1 MKEMNGAEV
10 LVKCLEDLGVRHVF
24 GYTGAAILPVFHA
37 LRQSD
42 IEIIINS
49 NEQSSAFSAAG
60 YSRSGGQVGVAIVTS
75 GPAITNTLT
84 SVADAFG
91 DSIPLLVFA
100 GQVPEHKIGTDSFQH
115 ISVRN
120 VFGDA
125 AKKVIQL
132 SNDDD
137 VEAIVKDAYYFAKS
151 GKPGPVVIDF
161 PMDKQQ
167 KVHEYQGMNVL
178 RFEESYHD
186 DRHLCEEQCAE
197 FFRLLLN
204 SERPLL
210 YLGGG
215 LNSEA
220 GSRAIREFNRLFG
233 IPSVNT
239 LMAKGVVDER
249 DGLNLGMLGMFG
261 TPYANMLIQ
270 ENDFFFAIGVRW
282 DDRVAEKVGFAI
294 GTDIAYIDINPE
306 KMHQIKIE
314 RGPKFTFI
322 GDAPTAIRD
331 LLGYA
336 RKHNITLDIREWQER
351 ARYLKK
357 AWPLDHN
364 RGSEHIQS
372 AEVMDLLAGHIGN
385 NTKITTGVGNHQML
399 AAQYLPMQSAKSFMT
414 SGSFGTMGFSLPT
427 AIGVHYANPDARVI
441 AIDGDGSLKMNLGE
455 LHTIASLGLPVKI
468 LMLNNRSDGMVQN
481 LQDAAYDG
489 ARTGT
494 QRQKDVRFADI
505 ASSFGFS
512 HAARIKDRKDLRKG
526 IEAFLNAEGP
536 CFLEVCTDSEEI
548 LYPKVPAGG
557 AYKDMILGPYIRQVA
572 STSVPDQPGLSG
584 KPDQPQKGEGLDVA
598 VSDKE

>member
-1 MKEMNGAEV
+1 MEEMNGAEI
-10 LVKCLEDLGVRHVF
+10 LVKSLEDLGVKQIF

-37 LRQSD
+37 LQQSD
-42 IEIIINS
+42 IEIVINA
-49 NEQSSAFSAAG
+49 NEQASAFSAAG
-60 YSRSGGQVGVAIVTS
+60 YSRSSSEVGVAIVTS

-115 ISVRN
+115 INVKG

-125 AKKVIQL
+125 AKKVIQV

-137 VEAIVKDAYYFAKS
+137 LESIIKDAYYFAMS
-151 GKPGPVVIDF
+151 GKPGPVVIDV
-161 PMDKQQ
+161 PLDKQQ
-167 KVHEYQGMNVL
+167 KMHEYQDMNVL

-186 DRHLCEEQCAE
+186 DRHLCEEQCEE
-197 FFRLLLN
+197 FYQMFLN
-204 SERPLL
+204 SKRPLL

-220 GSRAIREFNRLFG
+220 GSHAIRQFNEYFG
-233 IPSVNT
+233 VPSVNT
-239 LMAKGVVDER
+239 LMAKGVVDAR
-249 DGLNLGMLGMFG
+249 DDLNLGMLGMFG

-314 RGPKFTFI
+314 RGPKFSFI
-322 GDAPTAIRD
+322 GDAATAIMD
-331 LLGYA
+331 LLNFA
-336 RKHNITLDIREWQER
+336 KRHTITLNIHDWQQR
-351 ARYLKK
+351 ARFLKRS
-357 AWPLDHN
+357 WPLDYNH
-364 RGSEHIQS
+364 GSEYIQS
-372 AEVMDLLAGHIGN
+372 AEVMALLSTYVDG

-399 AAQYLPMQSAKSFMT
+399 AAQYLPMQKAKSFMT
-414 SGSFGTMGFSLPT
+414 SGSFGTMGFSMPT
-427 AIGVHYANPDARVI
+427 SIGVHYANPDSRVI
-441 AIDGDGSLKMNLGE
+441 AIDGDGSLRMNLGE
-455 LHTIASLGLPVKI
+455 LHTIASLDLPIKI

-489 ARTGT
+489 MRTGT
-494 QRQKDVRFADI
+494 QRPKDVHFAEI
-505 ASSFGFS
+505 ARSFGFS
-512 HAARIKDRKDLRKG
+512 YAERINDRSDLKNG
-526 IEAFLNAEGP
+526 MEAFLTAEGP
-536 CFLEVCTDSEEI
+536 CFLEVCTDREEI

-557 AYKDMILGPYIRQVA
+557 AYKDMILGPYIKQ
-572 STSVPDQPGLSG
+572 VPDNTT
-584 KPDQPQKGEGLDVA
+584 E
-598 VSDKE
+598 

>member
-1 MKEMNGAEV
+1 MEEMNGAEI
-10 LVKCLEDLGVRHVF
+10 LVKSLEDLGVKHIF

-37 LRQSD
+37 LAQSD
-42 IEIIINS
+42 IEIVVNS

-60 YSRSGGQVGVAIVTS
+60 YSRSSGQVGVAIVTS

-115 ISVRN
+115 INVKG

-125 AKKVIQL
+125 AKKVIQV
-132 SNDDD
+132 SNEDDL
-137 VEAIVKDAYYFAKS
+137 ESIIKDAYYFAMS
-151 GKPGPVVIDF
+151 GKPGPVVIDV
-161 PMDKQQ
+161 PLDKQQ
-167 KVHEYQGMNVL
+167 KMHEYQDMNVL

-186 DRHLCEEQCAE
+186 DRHLCEEQCEE
-197 FFRLLLN
+197 FYQMFLK
-204 SERPLL
+204 SKRPLL

-220 GSRAIREFNRLFG
+220 GSHAIREFNEYFG
-233 IPSVNT
+233 VPSVNT
-239 LMAKGVVDER
+239 LMAKGVVDAR
-249 DGLNLGMLGMFG
+249 DELNLGMLGMFG

-314 RGPKFTFI
+314 RGPKFSFI
-322 GDAPTAIRD
+322 GDAATAIMD
-331 LLGYA
+331 LLNYA
-336 RKHNITLDIREWQER
+336 KNHNITLNIHEWQQR
-351 ARYLKK
+351 ARFLKRS
-357 AWPLDHN
+357 WPLDYN
-364 RGSEHIQS
+364 RESKHIQS
-372 AEVMDLLAGHIGN
+372 AEVMALLSTYVDG

-399 AAQYLPMQSAKSFMT
+399 AAQYLPMQKAKSFMT
-414 SGSFGTMGFSLPT
+414 SGSFGTMGFSMPT
-427 AIGVHYANPDARVI
+427 SIGVHYANPEARVI
-441 AIDGDGSLKMNLGE
+441 AIDGDGSLRMNLGE
-455 LHTIASLGLPVKI
+455 LHTIASLDLPIRI

-489 ARTGT
+489 KRTGT
-494 QRQKDVRFADI
+494 QRPKDVHFAEI
-505 ASSFGFS
+505 ARSFGFNY
-512 HAARIKDRKDLRKG
+512 AERITDRNDLKG
-526 IEAFLNAEGP
+526 GMEAFLNAEGP
-536 CFLEVCTDSEEI
+536 CFLEVCTDREEI

-557 AYKDMILGPYIRQVA
+557 AYKDMILGLYIKQV
-572 STSVPDQPGLSG
+572 SG
-584 KPDQPQKGEGLDVA
+584 DTIE
-598 VSDKE
+598 